1 MEAGPD
7 AIHRYGKP
15 ALFNTDQG
23 GLFTRLEC
31 IGLLADHGIQSS
43 MDGNGCWRGHVFV
56 ERFWRS
62 VHYAE
67 VYRQAYDGVSEA
79 QKGLERYVMR
89 YIQRRPHTAL
99 DGTPPG
105 RVRR

>member
-1 MEAGPD
+1 MGTAAG
-7 AIHRYGKP
+7 R
-15 ALFNTDQG
+15 
-23 GLFTRLEC
+23 
-31 IGLLADHGIQSS
+31 DHI
-43 MDGNGCWRGHVFV
+43 FV
-56 ERFWRS
+56 ERFWWS

-67 VYRQAYDGVSEA
+67 VYRQAYDSVSEA

-99 DGTPPG
+99 DGIPPG